1 MMKNT
6 IIALC
11 LWICAAVAAL
21 AQEPLCL
28 GDNYYQKKM
37 VKVFEALQEHKLDK
51 VAKYWQE
58 IEEKAS
64 SDKDISYRTPISQQ
78 LWPVWQLSEAMMMN
92 TRDGRGKLTSIVPY
106 NPWSAYKQFKKACCS
121 SADDWQTANRFL
133 SQKSLKMNLNDVKA
147 DFEKSLVDTVRRIN
161 TEEAYDQL
169 IELLYDYADIAT
181 IENEREFIAYDAI
194 KHCGELA
201 QYQRY
206 LDKYGNLNR
215 AHHFT
220 IEWRRDSTAFEQL
233 GKTAAACKA
242 YLAAYPHSQ
251 FNNSVQELLH
261 KYAFEELD
269 NTVEACQE
277 YQRLYPESEYNDTV
291 QSLEVTYAFRDAK
304 RRDDI
309 AGYRHFLDTYP
320 ESPFEDEARSLLQ
333 QAFERRYFSP
343 YITLDELHR
352 IYVDTR
358 ALPQVSRSRVNT
370 LYHNLVF
377 MPTSAFMKGY
387 DGALGKVLLT
397 EESASPDDE
406 EIMIFND
413 QGLLVRHYDSRRG
426 INDTYTYGFDPE
438 KGFELKSKVDAKG
451 NTVNYST
458 KWNEYG
464 DILEIAGSDGTT
476 YGYSS
481 DYEYLKRV
489 VRYNGRK
496 PVRTDLYNNDFRIDK
511 SVLSGNVN
519 LVYRYNQ
526 DGDVV
531 AIYKKKSRNGQD
543 STTYE
548 YDYLDRNDIA
558 GRVWLQK
565 TRYDNGKKQSTI
577 YRNDS
582 KNGERV
588 ACNANIDS
596 TVIDWSAPAQLAD
609 TLGVAALVA
618 DLNEYLRNQST
629 FINENASQATAQV
642 DAKSKTAEE
651 PAGSNEPAIVQ
662 SGEETAS
669 LPSNVEVHDI
679 RQRMKNGDNQNVVFR
694 YEDEQPTTREEIL
707 NKLISDMVLVE
718 GGIFMMGATPEQE
731 DDAWELEFPAH
742 QVKLSSFYMCRVEV
756 TQSLWNAVMGSNPS
770 SSVQWN
776 KPVEMVSWDDCSKFI
791 QKLNSMTGITFRLP
805 TEAEWEYAARGGNR
819 SGQHMYAGSNDL
831 DQVAWYN
838 ENSES
843 TTHPV
848 GGKLPNELGLFDMSG
863 NVWEWCVDW
872 QNFYSD
878 DIQINPVG
886 EFKSQGRVMRGG
898 CWKQTDTL
906 CRVSFRG
913 VSAPDMRT
921 GECGLRLVATELS
934 K

>member
-1 MMKNT
+1 
-6 IIALC
+6 
-11 LWICAAVAAL
+11 
-21 AQEPLCL
+21 
-28 GDNYYQKKM
+28 M

-147 DFEKSLVDTVRRIN
+147 DFEKSLVDTVRRLN

-206 LDKYGNLNR
+206 LDKYGNLNH

-277 YQRLYPESEYNDTV
+277 YQRLYPESEYNATV

-320 ESPFEDEARSLLQ
+320 ESPFEDEARSLQQ

-358 ALPQVSRSRVNT
+358 ALPRVNRSRVNT

-397 EESASPDDE
+397 DELASADDE

-481 DYEYLKRV
+481 DYEYL
-489 VRYNGRK
+489 
-496 PVRTDLYNNDFRIDK
+496 
-511 SVLSGNVN
+511 
-519 LVYRYNQ
+519 
-526 DGDVV
+526 
-531 AIYKKKSRNGQD
+531 
-543 STTYE
+543 
-548 YDYLDRNDIA
+548 
-558 GRVWLQK
+558 
-565 TRYDNGKKQSTI
+565 
-577 YRNDS
+577 
-582 KNGERV
+582 
-588 ACNANIDS
+588 
-596 TVIDWSAPAQLAD
+596 
-609 TLGVAALVA
+609 
-618 DLNEYLRNQST
+618 
-629 FINENASQATAQV
+629 
-642 DAKSKTAEE
+642 
-651 PAGSNEPAIVQ
+651 
-662 SGEETAS
+662 
-669 LPSNVEVHDI
+669 
-679 RQRMKNGDNQNVVFR
+679 
-694 YEDEQPTTREEIL
+694 
-707 NKLISDMVLVE
+707 
-718 GGIFMMGATPEQE
+718 
-731 DDAWELEFPAH
+731 
-742 QVKLSSFYMCRVEV
+742 
-756 TQSLWNAVMGSNPS
+756 
-770 SSVQWN
+770 
-776 KPVEMVSWDDCSKFI
+776 
-791 QKLNSMTGITFRLP
+791 
-805 TEAEWEYAARGGNR
+805 
-819 SGQHMYAGSNDL
+819 
-831 DQVAWYN
+831 
-838 ENSES
+838 
-843 TTHPV
+843 
-848 GGKLPNELGLFDMSG
+848 
-863 NVWEWCVDW
+863 
-872 QNFYSD
+872 
-878 DIQINPVG
+878 
-886 EFKSQGRVMRGG
+886 
-898 CWKQTDTL
+898 
-906 CRVSFRG
+906 
-913 VSAPDMRT
+913 
-921 GECGLRLVATELS
+921 
-934 K
+934 